1 MSSALSLVNG
11 RAGYGPVEV
20 LHGVTMTFPPG
31 AVVALVG
38 RNGAGKSS
46 VLRCVAGLLPLRSGC
61 LQWGTRDL
69 TGTTPFERARI
80 GLSLVPDER
89 GVFLEMT
96 VRENLQVFSNGG
108 PVDAATEV
116 FPELAVRLDQPAS
129 TLSGGEQQMLSLSHA
144 FVRPCPVMLLDEVS
158 RGLSPAVSAR
168 CYGALAGLRDPER
181 TLVVVEQY
189 VEDVLRVADLV
200 YVLAR
205 GQVTF
210 AGEPAELRAQA
221 GRGRGRAQQ

>member
-80 GLSLVPDER
+80 LSLI
-89 GVFLEMT
+89 
-96 VRENLQVFSNGG
+96 
-108 PVDAATEV
+108 
-116 FPELAVRLDQPAS
+116 
-129 TLSGGEQQMLSLSHA
+129 HI
-144 FVRPCPVMLLDEVS
+144 
-158 RGLSPAVSAR
+158 
-168 CYGALAGLRDPER
+168 
-181 TLVVVEQY
+181 
-189 VEDVLRVADLV
+189 
-200 YVLAR
+200 
-205 GQVTF
+205 
-210 AGEPAELRAQA
+210 
-221 GRGRGRAQQ
+221 